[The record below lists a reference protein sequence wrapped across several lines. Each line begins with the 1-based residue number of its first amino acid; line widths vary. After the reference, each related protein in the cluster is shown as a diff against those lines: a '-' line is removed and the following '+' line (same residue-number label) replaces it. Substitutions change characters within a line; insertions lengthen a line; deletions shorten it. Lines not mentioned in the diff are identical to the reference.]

1 MYETSDLKKGVK
13 IEIDGEPCVIT
24 EANFVKPG
32 KGNAFTKCKVKSLIT
47 GLVIDRTWRSGEKI
61 DKAEL
66 EERPMEFLYTDGDFH
81 FMDTSSYEQVALTA
95 DAVGDAAQWLTENL
109 PVDMLFHNNK
119 PISLDLPNFVE
130 LQITDTE
137 PGVKGDTKSNA
148 SKPATMSTGAVV
160 QVPLFVD
167 SEEWIKIDTRSGT
180 YVERVKK

>member
-47 GLVIDRTWRSGEKI
+47 GLTIDRTWRSGEKI

-66 EERPMEFLYTDGDFH
+66 EERPMEYLYSDGDFH
-81 FMDTSSYEQVALTA
+81 FMDTASFEQVALIG

-109 PVDMLFHNNK
+109 PVSMLFHNGK

-130 LQITDTE
+130 LQISDTE

-148 SKPATMSTGAVV
+148 SKPATMSTGAIV

-167 SEEWIKIDTRSGT
+167 NEEWIRIDTRTGS

>member
-66 EERPMEFLYTDGDFH
+66 EERPMEYLYTDGDFH
-81 FMDTSSYEQVALTA
+81 FMDTSTFEQVALTA
-95 DAVGDAAQWLTENL
+95 DAVGDASQWLTENL
-109 PVDMLFHNNK
+109 PVSMLFHNNK

-148 SKPATMSTGAVV
+148 SKPATLSTGAIV
-160 QVPLFVD
+160 QVPLFID
-167 SEEWIKIDTRSGT
+167 NEEWIKIDTRTAS

>member
-32 KGNAFTKCKVKSLIT
+32 KGNAFTKCKIKSLIT

-66 EERPMEFLYTDGDFH
+66 EERPMEYLYSDGDFH
-81 FMDTSSYEQVALTA
+81 FMDTSSYEQVLLTA

-109 PVDMLFHNNK
+109 PVSMLFHNNK

-148 SKPATMSTGAVV
+148 SKPATLSTGAVV
-160 QVPLFVD
+160 QVPLFID
-167 SEEWIKIDTRSGT
+167 NEEWIKIDTRTAS

>member
-66 EERPMEFLYTDGDFH
+66 EERPMEYLYSDGDFH

-95 DAVGDAAQWLTENL
+95 DAVGDASQWLTENL

-148 SKPATMSTGAVV
+148 SKPATLSTGAVV
-160 QVPLFVD
+160 QVPLFID
-167 SEEWIKIDTRSGT
+167 NEEWIKIDTRTGT